1 MRSVF
6 RAWPLA
12 LVLAVGCDDD
22 RVSAVDPFLQ
32 IDPDHLDFGTVELGQ
47 QAHETILLV
56 NLENVPAVI
65 SKVEVTD
72 DCDGCFLALDP
83 PTKLDGLAK
92 YELTM
97 RFRSVRLAIATGTV
111 TISTDDPLSPNVAV
125 TMVGRGSDS
134 RRPDIEVTPS
144 RVDFGFVPA
153 GGVSLSSFVIRSTG
167 TNDLLID
174 RITIDPPTAPY
185 RITTSTPTPE
195 RPGQLAPEAQASV
208 SLRANLS
215 ETVTGTVGAR
225 VLIETNVP
233 FEKNVPGRVG
243 VVEVPLTALANLPP
257 IAVVGPDRQVEPWSR
272 VHVYGGNSYD
282 QDDPPDDP
290 LTYSWRLRA
299 APPGSTTMLERAR
312 TSTASFWVDI
322 TGTYEVE
329 LTVTDALGLE
339 SQDPAVVVIEAL
351 PTNAVRIELTWDH
364 PDSDLDLHLLQQ
376 PGNFCD
382 CATDCHYRE
391 CGQAPNWFPMT
402 PGANPRLDVDDR
414 SGFGPE
420 TVNIDGEGASRFIPD
435 GRYRIAVHYYASNA
449 EVSSW
454 PTEVSNATLRV
465 FVFGLPVAEFNHQLA
480 VDGDLW
486 VVGDLA
492 WPEGTVVP
500 NGTVLPGQTCSVF

>member
-1 MRSVF
+1 M
-6 RAWPLA
+6 
-12 LVLAVGCDDD
+12 
-22 RVSAVDPFLQ
+22 
-32 IDPDHLDFGTVELGQ
+32 
-47 QAHETILLV
+47 
-56 NLENVPAVI
+56 
-65 SKVEVTD
+65 
-72 DCDGCFLALDP
+72 
-83 PTKLDGLAK
+83 
-92 YELTM
+92 
-97 RFRSVRLAIATGTV
+97 
-111 TISTDDPLSPNVAV
+111 
-125 TMVGRGSDS
+125 
-134 RRPDIEVTPS
+134 
-144 RVDFGFVPA
+144 
-153 GGVSLSSFVIRSTG
+153 
-167 TNDLLID
+167 
-174 RITIDPPTAPY
+174 
-185 RITTSTPTPE
+185 
-195 RPGQLAPEAQASV
+195 
-208 SLRANLS
+208 
-215 ETVTGTVGAR
+215 
-225 VLIETNVP
+225 
-233 FEKNVPGRVG
+233 
-243 VVEVPLTALANLPP
+243 
-257 IAVVGPDRQVEPWSR
+257 
-272 VHVYGGNSYD
+272 
-282 QDDPPDDP
+282 
-290 LTYSWRLRA
+290 
-299 APPGSTTMLERAR
+299 
-312 TSTASFWVDI
+312 
-322 TGTYEVE
+322 
-329 LTVTDALGLE
+329 TDALGLE